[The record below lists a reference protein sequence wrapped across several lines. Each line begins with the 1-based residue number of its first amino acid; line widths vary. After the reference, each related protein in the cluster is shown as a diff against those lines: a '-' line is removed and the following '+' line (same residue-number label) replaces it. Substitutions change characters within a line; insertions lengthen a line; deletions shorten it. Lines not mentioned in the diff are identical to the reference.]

1 LIFREVEDRDLIEK
15 SRRGDVD
22 AFNVLVS
29 RWEKRVFTYLVR
41 NTGDR
46 EDALDLAQDT
56 FLKAY
61 RGLAS
66 LTDVERFP
74 QWLFRI
80 AHNEAMSMHRRGR
93 LQVADGEDLEQTDA
107 DSNGPARSL
116 GNRMETTLMVEQA
129 LAGLPAEQRDAVTL
143 KVYQGFKFDEIA
155 EIVDCPV
162 STAKSRVY
170 AGLEALKLKLAP
182 ATEKDGREAH
192 ARRSS

>member
-1 LIFREVEDRDLIEK
+1 LIFREAEDRDLIERA
-15 SRRGDVD
+15 RRGDVD

-41 NTGDR
+41 STGNR
-46 EDALDLAQDT
+46 EDALDLTQDA

-61 RGLAS
+61 RGLGS

-80 AHNEAMSMHRRGR
+80 AHNEAISMHRRNR
-93 LQVADGEDLEQTDA
+93 LPVAEGEDLEQTDA
-107 DSNGPARSL
+107 EVSGAARSL
-116 GNRMETTLMVEQA
+116 GNRVETTLMVEQA
-129 LAGLPAEQRDAVTL
+129 LASLPPEQREAVTL

-155 EIVDCPV
+155 AIVDCPI

-170 AGLEALKLKLAP
+170 AGLEALKQRLAP
-182 ATEKDGREAH
+182 EKDGREAH
-192 ARRSS
+192 AQRSS

>member
-1 LIFREVEDRDLIEK
+1 MIFREAEDRDLILR

-41 NTGDR
+41 NTGNR
-46 EDALDLAQDT
+46 EDALDLAQEA

-93 LQVADGEDLEQTDA
+93 LQVDDGADIEMADA
-107 DSNGPARSL
+107 DSSGPARSL
-116 GNRMETTLMVEQA
+116 GNRVETTLMVEQA
-129 LAGLPAEQRDAVTL
+129 LANLPPEQREAVTL

-170 AGLEALKLKLAP
+170 AGLEALKRILAP
-182 ATEKDGREAH
+182 QGEGREAH
-192 ARRSS
+192 AQRTS

>member
-1 LIFREVEDRDLIEK
+1 MIFREAEDRDLILR

-41 NTGDR
+41 NTGNR
-46 EDALDLAQDT
+46 EDALDLTQDA

-93 LQVADGEDLEQTDA
+93 LQVDEGEDIEMADA
-107 DSNGPARSL
+107 DASGPARSL
-116 GNRMETTLMVEQA
+116 GNRVETTLIVEQA
-129 LAGLPAEQRDAVTL
+129 LAGLPPEQREAVTL

-170 AGLEALKLKLAP
+170 AGLEALKRILAP
-182 ATEKDGREAH
+182 KEDGREAH
-192 ARRSS
+192 AQRTS

>member
-1 LIFREVEDRDLIEK
+1 MIFREVEDRDLIERA
-15 SRRGDVD
+15 RRGDVD

-41 NTGDR
+41 STGNR
-46 EDALDLAQDT
+46 EDALDLTQDA

-61 RGLAS
+61 RGLGS

-80 AHNEAMSMHRRGR
+80 AHNEAISMHRRNR
-93 LQVADGEDLEQTDA
+93 LPIAEGEDMERTDA
-107 DSNGPARSL
+107 DLSGPARSL
-116 GNRMETTLMVEQA
+116 GNRVETTLIVEQA
-129 LAGLPAEQRDAVTL
+129 LASLPPEQREAVTL

-155 EIVDCPV
+155 VIVDCPV

-170 AGLEALKLKLAP
+170 AGLEALKRTLAP
-182 ATEKDGREAH
+182 EKDGREAH
-192 ARRSS
+192 AQRSS

>member
-1 LIFREVEDRDLIEK
+1 
-15 SRRGDVD
+15 VD

-41 NTGDR
+41 NTGNR
-46 EDALDLAQDT
+46 EDALDLTQDA

-80 AHNEAMSMHRRGR
+80 AHNEAISMHRRGR
-93 LQVADGEDLEQTDA
+93 LQVAEGEDIETADA
-107 DSNGPARSL
+107 EASGPARSL
-116 GNRMETTLMVEQA
+116 GNRVETTLMVEQA
-129 LAGLPAEQRDAVTL
+129 LASLPPEQREAVTL

-170 AGLEALKLKLAP
+170 AGLEALKRVLAP
-182 ATEKDGREAH
+182 LEDGREAH
-192 ARRSS
+192 AQRTS

>member
-1 LIFREVEDRDLIEK
+1 MIFREAEDRDLIMQA
-15 SRRGDVD
+15 RRGDVD

-41 NTGDR
+41 NTGNR
-46 EDALDLAQDT
+46 EDALDLAQDA

-61 RGLAS
+61 RGLAG
-66 LTDVERFP
+66 LTDLERFP

-80 AHNEAMSMHRRGR
+80 AHNEAISMHRRKR
-93 LQVADGEDLEQTDA
+93 LPMVEGEDLEATDA
-107 DSNGPARSL
+107 EATGPARSL
-116 GNRMETTLMVEQA
+116 GNKVETTLMVEQA
-129 LAGLPAEQRDAVTL
+129 LATLPPEQREAVTL

-170 AGLEALKLKLAP
+170 AGLEALKQKLAP
-182 ATEKDGREAH
+182 AGDGREAH
-192 ARRSS
+192 AQRTP

>member
-15 SRRGDVD
+15 SRKGDVD

-29 RWEKRVFTYLVR
+29 RWEKRVFTYLIR

-61 RGLAS
+61 RGLSS

-93 LQVADGEDLEQTDA
+93 LQVAEGEDLEQTDA

-129 LAGLPAEQRDAVTL
+129 LAGLPPEQREAVTL

-192 ARRSS
+192 AQRSS

>member
-1 LIFREVEDRDLIEK
+1 MIFREVEDRDLIER

-29 RWEKRVFTYLVR
+29 RWERRVFTYLVR
-41 NTGDR
+41 NTGHR

-61 RGLAS
+61 RGLKGLA
-66 LTDVERFP
+66 DVERFP

-80 AHNEAMSMHRRGR
+80 AHNEAMSMRRRNR
-93 LQVADGEDLEQTDA
+93 LPLAEGEDLERTDA
-107 DSNGPARSL
+107 EANGPARSL
-116 GNRMETTLMVEQA
+116 GNRVETTLMVEQA
-129 LAGLPAEQRDAVTL
+129 LAGLPSEQREAVTL

-155 EIVDCPV
+155 EIVGCPV

-182 ATEKDGREAH
+182 AADKDGREAH
-192 ARRSS
+192 AQRSS

>member
-1 LIFREVEDRDLIEK
+1 MIFREAEDRDLIDR

-41 NTGDR
+41 NTGNRD
-46 EDALDLAQDT
+46 DALDLAQDT

-61 RGLAS
+61 RGLGS
-66 LTDVERFP
+66 LTEVEKFP

-93 LQVADGEDLEQTDA
+93 LQFADTDDMEQTDA
-107 DSNGPARSL
+107 EVSGPARSL
-116 GNRMETTLMVEQA
+116 GNRVETTLIVEQA
-129 LAGLPAEQRDAVTL
+129 LAGLPVEQREAVTL

-170 AGLEALKLKLAP
+170 AGLEALKRKLAP
-182 ATEKDGREAH
+182 AGEKDGREAH
-192 ARRSS
+192 AQRST